1 MRPIVLRGPERRI
14 VAKTFIDL
22 TRMMRSVV
30 CEDVPMGPADPNSTT
45 ALLVSAAILIGHVEG
60 RPMNASKLSLYLALP
75 RTTVL
80 RHLRELQRLGVIKN
94 HNGEYELT
102 EERAAASSPHIP
114 KAIGVL
120 SKAYTSL
127 REMSSSETDT
137 KPPSHQ

>member
-22 TRMMRSVV
+22 TRLMRSVV
-30 CEDVPMGPADPNSTT
+30 FEDVPVEPADPSSAT

-94 HNGEYELT
+94 RNGWYELT

-114 KAIGVL
+114 SAIRVL
-120 SKAYTSL
+120 SKACTSL
-127 REMSSSETDT
+127 REIGS
-137 KPPSHQ
+137 